1 MTEHPTQPLNVL
13 FVCTANICRSP
24 YMELLARHLAA
35 PESGL
40 RFASAGTM
48 GLREEPMDPT
58 MAEQLRLRGASA
70 DGFRSRRATGTLLEQ
85 ADLVLT
91 AESSHRALLLE
102 EHPGAFRRVFPLAQ
116 FAELADGLAGESGR
130 DLVVAAARVGGPAT
144 PAHDIVDPYG
154 RGREAAAA
162 SADRIDQLVSTVVRR
177 LREVDVRQ

>member
-1 MTEHPTQPLNVL
+1 MTEPLSVL

-24 YMELLARHLAA
+24 FMELLARHLSP

-48 GLREEPMDPT
+48 GMREEPMDPV
-58 MAEQLRLRGASA
+58 MAAQLNLRGASA
-70 DGFRSRRATGTLLEQ
+70 DGFRSRRATGALLER

-116 FAELADGLAGESGR
+116 FAELAEGLPGENGR
-130 DLVVAAARVGGPAT
+130 DLIAAAARSGGPAD

-154 RGREAAAA
+154 RGSDAAAV
-162 SADRIDQLVSTVVRR
+162 SADRLDLLVNTVVRR